1 MMRGVAAGPCKGPD
15 SNNIESKWETIDMRH
30 YRTLNQPAKTAARH
44 HWAIL
49 P

>member
-1 MMRGVAAGPCKGPD
+1 MMRGVAAGPCKAPD